1 MQRIGALVI
10 DFQAARANAS
20 AEVKIES
27 VRCAG
32 CGTSQPPSASGNC
45 VKCGKALPRV
55 TFSPLAGGKRRC
67 GACGGAISYSDGQST
82 GAGGGG
88 AGAIAGATGGYFIG
102 FSGALTIMFG
112 LMALGS
118 VVALFSVRFRCDSCW
133 EVWPARLL
141 HGDER
146 RAMAKQRLIYLVV
159 AIWACC
165 RPDSASSG
173 GCSRPGTSCWRRRT
187 TVRATNDRRCYT
199 FVMSQFTPLS
209 ALAGG
214 ALIALGLSGMLLG
227 TGRIAGISGVWA
239 VFLLG
244 YSLGGRRAGF
254 WSACAIWKN
263 SCASA
268 RGAAK
273 LITRANG
280 CRWRSLCG
288 KVLTRQPR
296 MASARNALNG
306 KKRRLNAGRATG
318 PNRFPMLRE

>member
-1 MQRIGALVI
+1 MYPKHVDEAVRRDEAAGATPKALANLQRIGALVI

-159 AIWACC
+159 AIGLGVL
-165 RPDSASSG
+165 SAG
-173 GCSRPGTSCWRRRT
+173 FGIVWWLLAPRHIMLEAPHHRPGH
-187 TVRATNDRRCYT
+187 
-199 FVMSQFTPLS
+199 
-209 ALAGG
+209 
-214 ALIALGLSGMLLG
+214 
-227 TGRIAGISGVWA
+227 
-239 VFLLG
+239 
-244 YSLGGRRAGF
+244 
-254 WSACAIWKN
+254 
-263 SCASA
+263 
-268 RGAAK
+268 
-273 LITRANG
+273 
-280 CRWRSLCG
+280 
-288 KVLTRQPR
+288 
-296 MASARNALNG
+296 
-306 KKRRLNAGRATG
+306 
-318 PNRFPMLRE
+318 